1 MVFSSECSKLQVLSR
16 FVGIQSMDIRHKASF
31 SVSIYTHLWPQ
42 SVSQFSM
49 SSYLGQ
55 ASTLKHLFSE
65 KKRLHLDLFFSQ
77 TFVSRTEEHG
87 EHDRSDSNAPVVLE
101 RKRSERFSAAKMG
114 PFLSIAHS
122 ALRLTEDGC

>member
-1 MVFSSECSKLQVLSR
+1 
-16 FVGIQSMDIRHKASF
+16 MDIRHKASF

-65 KKRLHLDLFFSQ
+65 KKKTAPGFVLFSDLCKQ
-77 TFVSRTEEHG
+77 
-87 EHDRSDSNAPVVLE
+87 N
-101 RKRSERFSAAKMG
+101 
-114 PFLSIAHS
+114 
-122 ALRLTEDGC
+122 